1 VKRDWEQNGKVW
13 IDESC
18 FSFCW
23 NKIWR
28 WLDLGSM
35 LGLLM
40 KHEIVKDEE
49 DFFQVNNPN
58 KSPREKANNLLVIV
72 RQGGDVS
79 FYLLYMCI
87 RDDSGN
93 PLGHRDAVK
102 ELVIYGE
109 CSSLGC
115 PVTSIRLQRFKLFAI
130 DQELCCLLYVQTSQL
145 SQYYHESHGFTPA
158 LMVMSMFLMICSK
171 VHSSCPL
178 VTLRDIP

>member
-1 VKRDWEQNGKVW
+1 MKGDWEQNGKVW

-18 FSFCW
+18 FLFCW

-49 DFFQVNNPN
+49 DFFQINNAN
-58 KSPREKANNLLVIV
+58 KSPREKANNLLMIV

-102 ELVIYGE
+102 ELVTYGE
-109 CSSLGC
+109 CSSLGW
-115 PVTSIRLQRFKLFAI
+115 SRLSHKL
-130 DQELCCLLYVQTSQL
+130 
-145 SQYYHESHGFTPA
+145 
-158 LMVMSMFLMICSK
+158 
-171 VHSSCPL
+171 
-178 VTLRDIP
+178 